1 MKKIFKS
8 LSILGLVIL
17 LGGCGAGKNSA
28 KEPAKETEK
37 PLKLGVVGERNV
49 EYEDAIKRYEKD
61 TGKKIEL
68 VRFNDYNQP
77 NDALKDGDIDLSSFA
92 TYIFIEDYNK
102 NQKAGFTYLADSII
116 SPMGVYSKTNK
127 DIKDL
132 KDGAKVAIPVET
144 SNNSRALY
152 ILESAG
158 VIKIKKDAGDFIT
171 LDDIEENPKNL
182 DFVELPADQ
191 VSRALEDVDIALIN
205 SDMAMEAG
213 LIPTKDAIFLEDPNN
228 ERAKNFINVI
238 AVKEKNKDN
247 EDIKNFVN
255 NYYLTDATKK
265 IIEKEYKGAV
275 IPIFKP
281 R

>member
-1 MKKIFKS
+1 MKKIFGIIS
-8 LSILGLVIL
+8 ALALAVLITSC
-17 LGGCGAGKNSA
+17 GGAEKNES
-28 KEPAKETEK
+28 KET
-37 PLKLGVVGERNV
+37 LKLGVVGERNV

-102 NQKAGFTYLADSII
+102 NQNADFTYLADTII
-116 SPMGVYSKTNK
+116 SPMGVYSQKIK
-127 DIKDL
+127 DI
-132 KDGAKVAIPVET
+132 GEIPEGGKVAIPVEV

-158 VIKIKKDAGDFIT
+158 VNKIKEGSGDFIT
-171 LDDIEENPKNL
+171 LDDIEENPKNIE
-182 DFVELPADQ
+182 FVELPADQ
-191 VSRALEDVDIALIN
+191 VSRALEDVDAALIN
-205 SDMAMEAG
+205 SDMAMESG
-213 LIPTKDAIFLEDPNN
+213 LSPTEDSIFLEDPEN

-238 AVKEKNKDN
+238 AVKENNKDN
-247 EDIKNFVN
+247 EDIKNFIE
-255 NYYLTDATKK
+255 NYYLTDETKK
-265 IIEKEYKGAV
+265 VIEDEYKGAV
-275 IPIFKP
+275 IPIFKL

>member
-17 LGGCGAGKNSA
+17 LGGCGAGKNSV
-28 KEPAKETEK
+28 KEPAKETSK

-116 SPMGVYSKTNK
+116 SPMGVYSKTIK

>member
-1 MKKIFKS
+1 MKKIFKGLAILS
-8 LSILGLVIL
+8 LALVL
-17 LGGCGAGKNSA
+17 ASCGSKDESA
-28 KEPAKETEK
+28 NKEDKT
-37 PLKLGVVGERNV
+37 LKLGVVGERNV
-49 EYEDAIKRYEKD
+49 EYEDAIKRYEED

-102 NQKAGFTYLADSII
+102 NQNAGFTYLADTII
-116 SPMGVYSKTNK
+116 SPMGVYSNK
-127 DIKDL
+127 LKNIEDL
-132 KDGAKVAIPVET
+132 KEGDKVAIPVET

-152 ILESAG
+152 ILEDAG
-158 VIKIKKDAGDFIT
+158 VIKIKENAGDFIT

-213 LIPTKDAIFLEDPNN
+213 LIPTKDAIYLENPES

-238 AVKEKNKDN
+238 AVKENNKDN
-247 EDIKNFVN
+247 EDIKNFIE
-255 NYYLTDATKK
+255 NYYLTDATRK
-265 IIEKEYKGAV
+265 IIEEEYKGAV
-275 IPIFKP
+275 IPIFKQ

>member
-1 MKKIFKS
+1 MKKIFGI
-8 LSILGLVIL
+8 LSTLTLAVLITSC
-17 LGGCGAGKNSA
+17 GGADKNES
-28 KEPAKETEK
+28 KEA
-37 PLKLGVVGERNV
+37 LKLGVVGERNV

-102 NQKAGFTYLADSII
+102 NQNADFTYLADTII
-116 SPMGVYSKTNK
+116 SPMGVYSQK
-127 DIKDL
+127 IKDTGEIPEGG
-132 KDGAKVAIPVET
+132 KIAIPVEV

-158 VIKIKKDAGDFIT
+158 VIKIKEGSGDFIT
-171 LDDIEENPKNL
+171 LDDIAENPKNIE
-182 DFVELPADQ
+182 FVELPADQ
-191 VSRALEDVDIALIN
+191 VSRALEDVDAALIN

-213 LIPTKDAIFLEDPNN
+213 LSPTEDSIFLEDPEN
-228 ERAKNFINVI
+228 ERVKNFINVI
-238 AVKEKNKDN
+238 AVKENNKDN
-247 EDIKNFVN
+247 EDIKNFIE
-255 NYYLTDATKK
+255 NYYLTDETKK
-265 IIEKEYKGAV
+265 VIEDEYKGAV
-275 IPIFKP
+275 IPIFKL

>member
-1 MKKIFKS
+1 M
-8 LSILGLVIL
+8 IL

-28 KEPAKETEK
+28 KEPAKETSK
-37 PLKLGVVGERNV
+37 PLKLAVVGERNV

-116 SPMGVYSKTNK
+116 SPMGVYSKTVK

-228 ERAKNFINVI
+228 ERSKNFINVI

>member
-1 MKKIFKS
+1 MKKIF
-8 LSILGLVIL
+8 GLISALALTVLITSC
-17 LGGCGAGKNSA
+17 GGADKNENKDA
-28 KEPAKETEK
+28 
-37 PLKLGVVGERNV
+37 LKLGVVGERNV

-102 NQKAGFTYLADSII
+102 NQNADFSYLADTII
-116 SPMGVYSKTNK
+116 SPMGVYSQKIK
-127 DIKDL
+127 DIGEVPEGGKI
-132 KDGAKVAIPVET
+132 AIPVEV

-152 ILESAG
+152 ILEAAG
-158 VIKIKKDAGDFIT
+158 VIKIKDDSGDFIT
-171 LDDIEENPKNL
+171 LDDIEENPKNIE
-182 DFVELPADQ
+182 FVELPADQ
-191 VSRALEDVDIALIN
+191 VSRALEDVDAALIN

-213 LIPTKDAIFLEDPNN
+213 LAPTDDSIFLEDPEN

-238 AVKEKNKDN
+238 AVKENNKDN
-247 EDIKNFVN
+247 KDIKNFIE
-255 NYYLTDATKK
+255 NYYLTDETKK
-265 IIEKEYKGAV
+265 VIEDEYKGAV
-275 IPIFKP
+275 IPIFKL

>member
-116 SPMGVYSKTNK
+116 SPMGVYSKTIK

>member
-1 MKKIFKS
+1 MKKIFGIIS
-8 LSILGLVIL
+8 ALALAVLITSC
-17 LGGCGAGKNSA
+17 GGAEKNES
-28 KEPAKETEK
+28 KET
-37 PLKLGVVGERNV
+37 LKLGVVGERNT

-102 NQKAGFTYLADSII
+102 NQNADFTYLADTII
-116 SPMGVYSKTNK
+116 SPMGVYSQKIK
-127 DIKDL
+127 DIGEIPEGGKI
-132 KDGAKVAIPVET
+132 AIPVEV

-158 VIKIKKDAGDFIT
+158 VIKIKEGSGDFIT
-171 LDDIEENPKNL
+171 LDDIAENPKNIE
-182 DFVELPADQ
+182 FVELPADQ
-191 VSRALEDVDIALIN
+191 VSRALEDVDAALIN

-213 LIPTKDAIFLEDPNN
+213 LSPTEDSIFLEDPEN
-228 ERAKNFINVI
+228 ERAMNFINVI
-238 AVKEKNKDN
+238 AVKENNKDN
-247 EDIKNFVN
+247 EDIKNFIE
-255 NYYLTDATKK
+255 NYYLTDETKK
-265 IIEKEYKGAV
+265 VIEDEYKGAV
-275 IPIFKP
+275 IPIFKL

>member
-1 MKKIFKS
+1 MKKIFGI
-8 LSILGLVIL
+8 LSALTLAVLITSC
-17 LGGCGAGKNSA
+17 GGAEKNES
-28 KEPAKETEK
+28 KEA
-37 PLKLGVVGERNV
+37 LKLGVVGERNV

-102 NQKAGFTYLADSII
+102 NQNADFTYLADTII
-116 SPMGVYSKTNK
+116 SPMGVYSQKIK
-127 DIKDL
+127 DIGEIPEGGKI
-132 KDGAKVAIPVET
+132 AIPVEV

-152 ILESAG
+152 ILEAAG
-158 VIKIKKDAGDFIT
+158 VIKIKDDSGDFIT
-171 LDDIEENPKNL
+171 LDDIEENPKNIE
-182 DFVELPADQ
+182 FVELPADQ
-191 VSRALEDVDIALIN
+191 VSRALEDVDAALIN

-213 LIPTKDAIFLEDPNN
+213 LSPTEDSIFLEDPEN

-238 AVKEKNKDN
+238 AVKENNKDN
-247 EDIKNFVN
+247 EDIKNFVE
-255 NYYLTDATKK
+255 NYYLTDETKK
-265 IIEKEYKGAV
+265 VIEDEYKGAV
-275 IPIFKP
+275 IPIFKL